1 MSTTVRLGVGMAAAM
16 LLASVLIVL
25 LSGTGRAGAQ
35 EPGVYEACRPSK
47 DVVDT
52 SGLPATVEEDR
63 CPVEGRELVS
73 EDGVTLAFPE
83 AGQGIALSTLNSDGS
98 EQDFEVVNLPGD
110 TFRIEEHSDNLARS
124 RAGLE
129 QRNRPNG
136 CSSGAYSLTGWKVF
150 GTLGF
155 TINGRSIPSYLN
167 DKAAITDIRRGG
179 AHITNVHNPCGIG
192 DGVGAKILYKGQTR
206 SQTDAHISGCSSG
219 DGRSVVGFGP
229 LRDAV
234 ARACTYFSSSSGFD
248 RVTSSDIRF
257 NTNKRFFTSL
267 SGGCSTAHSLEG
279 VATHERGHTFGLG
292 HTSSLGQTMY
302 SISPR
307 CSNSLASLGRGDS
320 LGLNRI
326 Y

>member
-1 MSTTVRLGVGMAAAM
+1 MSTTVRLGLGMAAAM

-25 LSGTGRAGAQ
+25 LSGTGRVGAQ

-47 DVVDT
+47 DVIDT
-52 SGLPATVEEDR
+52 GGLPVTVEEDR

-73 EDGVTLAFPE
+73 KNGATLAFPE

-110 TFRIEEHSDNLARS
+110 TFRIEEHSGDLAQS

-129 QRNRPNG
+129 QRNRSNG

-155 TINGRSIPSYLN
+155 TVNGRSIPNYLN

-192 DGVGAKILYKGQTR
+192 DGVGAKIVYKGQTS
-206 SQTDAHISGCSSG
+206 SQTDVGISGCNSG
-219 DGRSVVGFGP
+219 DDRSVVGFGP
-229 LRDAV
+229 LRGAV
-234 ARACTYFSSSSGFD
+234 ARACTYTNVSSGFD
-248 RVTSSDIRF
+248 RVRSSDIRF
-257 NTNKRFFTSL
+257 NTSNRFFTSL
-267 SGGCSTAHSLEG
+267 SSSCSTAHSLEG
-279 VATHERGHTFGLG
+279 AATHERGHTFGLG
-292 HTSSLGQTMY
+292 HVSSTGQTMHP
-302 SISPR
+302 ILNR
-307 CSNSLASLGRGDS
+307 CSNSDASLGRGDS